1 MDVNALKYL
10 VTQSFAEW
18 REDNASR
25 LSAALAYYTI
35 FSIPPLIIIAI
46 AIAAQLFDR
55 AAVQQQVVDQISGLV
70 GDSGA
75 EVVESILENSSGS
88 EETAVAAIISV
99 VTLLLGASGV
109 FGELHNALNT
119 IWEVKAKPGRGIWGT
134 IKDRFFSFTM
144 VLGVGFLLL
153 VSLIIS
159 AGLAAVNEF
168 ISGVMPSFITLAQVI
183 NFLVSF
189 GIITVLFGLI
199 YKVVPDVKV
208 AWRDVWIGAVVTAF
222 LFTVGKFAI
231 GLYLGNSAP
240 GSTYGA
246 AGSLIVLLL
255 WVYYSAQILFF
266 GAEFTQVYANKYGS
280 RIVADEDAVALSP
293 EAQPAPGVSANK

>member
-35 FSIPPLIIIAI
+35 FSIPPLLIIAI

-55 AAVQQQVVDQISGLV
+55 AAVQQQVINQIGGLI
-70 GDSGA
+70 GDAGA
-75 EVVESILENSSGS
+75 EVVESILDNSDEPG
-88 EETAVAAIISV
+88 ETAVAAIISV
-99 VTLLLGASGV
+99 FTLLLGASGV
-109 FGELHNALNT
+109 FGELHNALNA
-119 IWEVKAKPGRGIWGT
+119 IWEVQAKPGRGIWGT
-134 IKDRFFSFTM
+134 IKDRFFSFTL

-168 ISGVMPSFITLAQVI
+168 ISGVMPGLVILAQVI

-189 GIITVLFGLI
+189 GVVTLLFGLI
-199 YKVVPDVKV
+199 YKVVPDVKI
-208 AWRDVWIGAVVTAF
+208 AWRDVWVGALVTAF

-266 GAEFTQVYANKYGS
+266 GAEFTQVYANRFGS
-280 RIVADEDAVALSP
+280 RIVADEDAVAISP
-293 EAQPAPGVSANK
+293 EAQPAPGTNK

>member
-1 MDVNALKYL
+1 MDVNTLKYL

-35 FSIPPLIIIAI
+35 FSIPPLLIIAI

-55 AAVQQQVVDQISGLV
+55 AAVQQQVINQIGGLI
-70 GDSGA
+70 GDAGA
-75 EVVESILENSSGS
+75 EVVESILDNSDEPG
-88 EETAVAAIISV
+88 ETAVAAIISV

-119 IWEVKAKPGRGIWGT
+119 IWEVQAKPGRGIWGT

-159 AGLAAVNEF
+159 AG
-168 ISGVMPSFITLAQVI
+168 
-183 NFLVSF
+183 
-189 GIITVLFGLI
+189 
-199 YKVVPDVKV
+199 
-208 AWRDVWIGAVVTAF
+208 
-222 LFTVGKFAI
+222 
-231 GLYLGNSAP
+231 
-240 GSTYGA
+240 
-246 AGSLIVLLL
+246 AG
-255 WVYYSAQILFF
+255 
-266 GAEFTQVYANKYGS
+266 GRE
-280 RIVADEDAVALSP
+280 
-293 EAQPAPGVSANK
+293 

>member
-35 FSIPPLIIIAI
+35 FSIPPLLIIAI

-55 AAVQQQVVDQISGLV
+55 AAVQQQVINQIGGLI
-70 GDSGA
+70 GDAGA
-75 EVVESILENSSGS
+75 EVVESILDNSDEPG
-88 EETAVAAIISV
+88 ETAVATIISV

-109 FGELHNALNT
+109 FGELHNALNA
-119 IWEVKAKPGRGIWGT
+119 IWEVQAKPGRGIWGT

-159 AGLAAVNEF
+159 AGLAAVNDF
-168 ISGVMPSFITLAQVI
+168 ISGVMPGLVILAQVI

-189 GIITVLFGLI
+189 GVVTLLFGLI

-208 AWRDVWIGAVVTAF
+208 AWRDVWVGAVVTAF

-266 GAEFTQVYANKYGS
+266 GAEFTQVYANRFGS
-280 RIVADEDAVALSP
+280 RIVADEDAVAISP
-293 EAQPAPGVSANK
+293 EAQPAPGTNK